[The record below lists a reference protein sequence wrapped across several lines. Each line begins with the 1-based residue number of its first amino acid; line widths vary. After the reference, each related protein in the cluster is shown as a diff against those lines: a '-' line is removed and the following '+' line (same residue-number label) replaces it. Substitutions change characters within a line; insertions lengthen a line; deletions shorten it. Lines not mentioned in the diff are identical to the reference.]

1 MVQSY
6 AKKYS
11 NALVKNID
19 RFPPETLNVLDAFSI
34 FNVEN
39 MPGVESYVFQMY
51 CFREINVLADNY
63 YVNNDVKK
71 DALEKEFD
79 SFKFELIELKKKW
92 NSFKDNIKSSKL
104 RLKCTATEWGLRT
117 IVRDF
122 GETSTYPL
130 IAEIARVTLITPVS
144 NAWPERGASPVKR
157 IKSCLRSTVGN
168 DVPRSLLF
176 ITLNGPDLYTPDLA
190 EPIGKTVRRYESA
203 KCRYK
208 KPPKPSTKSRP
219 IETVPVSVQTEPIPL
234 ETDAMTTLETLT
246 KLSKDYL
253 VSNLDGDSSSSEN
266 SSDDED
272 E

>member
-51 CFREINVLADNY
+51 CSREINVLADNY

-79 SFKFELIELKKKW
+79 SFKFELIELKKRW
-92 NSFKDNIKSSKL
+92 NSFKDNIKSNKL

-117 IVRDF
+117 IVHDF
-122 GETSTYPL
+122 GETSEYPL
-130 IAEIARVTLITPVS
+130 LAMLATLHMLAMLGLSVEQVLSNELRASFEAQWVTMYCEVFYS
-144 NAWPERGASPVKR
+144 
-157 IKSCLRSTVGN
+157 
-168 DVPRSLLF
+168 
-176 ITLNGPDLYTPDLA
+176 
-190 EPIGKTVRRYESA
+190 
-203 KCRYK
+203 
-208 KPPKPSTKSRP
+208 
-219 IETVPVSVQTEPIPL
+219 
-234 ETDAMTTLETLT
+234 
-246 KLSKDYL
+246 
-253 VSNLDGDSSSSEN
+253 
-266 SSDDED
+266 
-272 E
+272 

>member
-51 CFREINVLADNY
+51 CSREIDVLADNY

-92 NSFKDNIKSSKL
+92 NSFKDNTKSHKL
-104 RLKCTATEWGLRT
+104 KLKCTATEWGLRT
-117 IVRDF
+117 IVHDF
-122 GETSTYPL
+122 GETSEYPL
-130 IAEIARVTLITPVS
+130 LAMLATLHMLAMLGLSVEQVLSNELRASFEAQWVTMYCEVFYS
-144 NAWPERGASPVKR
+144 
-157 IKSCLRSTVGN
+157 
-168 DVPRSLLF
+168 
-176 ITLNGPDLYTPDLA
+176 
-190 EPIGKTVRRYESA
+190 
-203 KCRYK
+203 
-208 KPPKPSTKSRP
+208 
-219 IETVPVSVQTEPIPL
+219 
-234 ETDAMTTLETLT
+234 
-246 KLSKDYL
+246 
-253 VSNLDGDSSSSEN
+253 
-266 SSDDED
+266 
-272 E
+272 

>member
-51 CFREINVLADNY
+51 CSREINVLADNY

-79 SFKFELIELKKKW
+79 SFKFELIKLKKKW
-92 NSFKDNIKSSKL
+92 NSFKDNIKSNKP
-104 RLKCTATEWGLRT
+104 RLKCTATEWDLRT

-122 GETSTYPL
+122 GETSKYPL
-130 IAEIARVTLITPVS
+130 IAEIARVALITPVN
-144 NAWPERGASPVKR
+144 NAWPERGASAVKR
-157 IKSCLRSTVGN
+157 MKSCLRSTMGN
-168 DVPRSLLF
+168 DVLRSLL
-176 ITLNGPDLYTPDLA
+176 TLNGPDLVTPELA
-190 EPIGKTVRRYESA
+190 KLIGKTVRRYESA
-203 KCRYK
+203 KRCYK
-208 KPPKPSTKSRP
+208 KPPKPSTKSCS
-219 IETVPVSVQTEPIPL
+219 IQTVPVSV
-234 ETDAMTTLETLT
+234 
-246 KLSKDYL
+246 
-253 VSNLDGDSSSSEN
+253 
-266 SSDDED
+266 
-272 E
+272 

>member
-51 CFREINVLADNY
+51 CSREINVLADNY

-92 NSFKDNIKSSKL
+92 NSFKDNIKSNKL
-104 RLKCTATEWGLRT
+104 KLKCTATEWGLRT
-117 IVRDF
+117 IVHDF
-122 GETSTYPL
+122 GETSEYPL
-130 IAEIARVTLITPVS
+130 ISEMAWVALITPVS
-144 NAWPERGASPVKR
+144 NAWPERGANAVKW
-157 IKSCLRSTVGN
+157 IKSCLRSTMGKRCVAKSSAHN
-168 DVPRSLLF
+168 FKWPRFGYPTSGWTNRKNSLKLRVSEARLQEA
-176 ITLNGPDLYTPDLA
+176 T
-190 EPIGKTVRRYESA
+190 KTEY
-203 KCRYK
+203 
-208 KPPKPSTKSRP
+208 
-219 IETVPVSVQTEPIPL
+219 
-234 ETDAMTTLETLT
+234 
-246 KLSKDYL
+246 
-253 VSNLDGDSSSSEN
+253 
-266 SSDDED
+266 
-272 E
+272 